1 MKLTAI
7 ILAAA
12 LAATSAHAGGPVII
26 EDQTETVAPRKERK
40 LGGLIAIGIGLLII
54 AAISGSDKPC
64 TVEDPVTPP
73 GGGC

>member
-40 LGGLIAIGIGLLII
+40 IGGILIAIAAVAII
-54 AAISGSDKPC
+54 AAIAGSDKPC

-73 GGGC
+73 GAGC